1 MRMEQL
7 KYLVDVAETKSMT
20 KTAERLFVTPQAV
33 SKNIKQLEMELDT
46 VFLVRTSMG
55 AELTH
60 VGAAVVALA
69 RDMLEKELQMKQ
81 MIAADKKRTHY
92 QQSFTIRICSTSA
105 IANMLLP
112 GIIAKFV
119 QMGIHIVPRIYMV
132 DTLQELLDHAE
143 QGLCDLALATYNEEA
158 LFNRFAP
165 YQYSLDMDLLA
176 QDELVVVMNRES
188 AAGREVLSVHDFMAH
203 LCSMFCMMPVD
214 NMMQRAESTHV
225 MRSNDADFHRA
236 MLKEA
241 DAYVLMPRRAY
252 EHFFSDEAYRAIPM
266 ENAKPSLLHAA
277 IYRKDAQEELR
288 AFAKFVRMGM
298 QKE

>member
-119 QMGIHIVPRIYMV
+119 QMGIH
-132 DTLQELLDHAE
+132 
-143 QGLCDLALATYNEEA
+143 
-158 LFNRFAP
+158 
-165 YQYSLDMDLLA
+165 
-176 QDELVVVMNRES
+176 
-188 AAGREVLSVHDFMAH
+188 
-203 LCSMFCMMPVD
+203 
-214 NMMQRAESTHV
+214 
-225 MRSNDADFHRA
+225 
-236 MLKEA
+236 
-241 DAYVLMPRRAY
+241 
-252 EHFFSDEAYRAIPM
+252 
-266 ENAKPSLLHAA
+266 
-277 IYRKDAQEELR
+277 
-288 AFAKFVRMGM
+288 
-298 QKE
+298 